1 MGFVPT
7 NKITHQAIKGIVV
20 VPDDAN
26 DLANPGAVLYI
37 GTGGDVKVD
46 TIAGDTLEFRN
57 LADGSVLPVQVKR
70 VYATG
75 HTGTAAT
82 DIIALY

>member
-7 NKITHQAIKGIVV
+7 NKVTQQAIKGIAIT
-20 VPDDAN
+20 PDDGAN
-26 DLANPGAVLYI
+26 LADFGAVLFI

-46 TIAGDTLEFRN
+46 TIAGDTLVFKN
-57 LADGSVLPVQVKR
+57 IADGSVLPVQVKK

-75 HTGTAAT
+75 TVAD